1 MTAQKPAP
9 KPDRLELLVC
19 VNRRFGGTKPSC
31 AVSGSEAIATAFE
44 RAFAARELDVKLV
57 RSPCQSSCERGPSVR
72 LVPGPVMFLGTRLED
87 VAAVVEQIAEIAAR
101 RNAEQA

>member
-1 MTAQKPAP
+1 MS
-9 KPDRLELLVC
+9 DRPELLVC

-44 RAFAARELDVKLV
+44 RAFAERGLDVGLV
-57 RSPCQSSCERGPSVR
+57 RSPCQSSCEGGPSVR

-87 VAAVVEQIAEIAAR
+87 VAAVVDRIAAELAAR
-101 RNAEQA
+101 AAATKI

>member
-1 MTAQKPAP
+1 VRGALSDKP
-9 KPDRLELLVC
+9 ELLIC

-44 RAFAARELDVKLV
+44 RAFAERELDVRV
-57 RSPCQSSCERGPSVR
+57 SRSPCQSSCEGGPSVR

-87 VAAVVEQIAEIAAR
+87 VPTVVERIAAELVAR
-101 RNAEQA
+101 KG